1 MTSHAFKHPLSGVVR
16 WTVPAALCSAAMM
29 GAWLTPGVSAQAS
42 THATS
47 PAVVVHPALKAPD
60 TKAVLAFWT
69 PARLRAAKP
78 AGVIIAGK
86 QPKVLPP
93 TGKQPGRPGH
103 VVGGLPNGR
112 LAPTSATRTIS
123 PEAFPYPYPYDSF
136 TPSWALWHQYPDQVN
151 GKLFFENNGGGF
163 VCSATAVA
171 SASGT
176 SNENEIWTAGHCL
189 VNTEANNQVVDSS
202 ALFTPGYNGN
212 LSNFD
217 PFGEFAWNGGWTTSS
232 AWYNNRDLTE
242 DEAAMTV
249 GTSSTT
255 GRTLGQAVG
264 YDGFAWNFPVNEQ
277 FVAFG
282 YPAASPYNGLNLVE
296 NLGAT
301 AGQDSMSG
309 ANPVEPIVT
318 GNQMTGGS
326 SGGAWNINWTTSGP
340 GYINGH
346 NDYKYS
352 NQPRAMYSPY
362 QDTVSNDV
370 RCFGATSC

>member
-1 MTSHAFKHPLSGVVR
+1 MPSHTHKHSLSGMAR
-16 WTVPAALCSAAMM
+16 WAVPAALCSVGMI
-29 GAWLTPGVSAQAS
+29 GAWLAPGVSAQAS
-42 THATS
+42 T
-47 PAVVVHPALKAPD
+47 PAPSSAVAIHSAVRVPAA
-60 TKAVLAFWT
+60 KAVLAYWT

-86 QPKVLPP
+86 APKVLPA
-93 TGKQPGRPGH
+93 TDQQSGKAGR
-103 VVGGLPNGR
+103 VAGGLPNGHAAV
-112 LAPTSATRTIS
+112 APSTKTIS
-123 PEAFPYPYPYDSF
+123 PEAFPYPYPYDGF
-136 TPSWALWHQYPDQVN
+136 TPPWSLWHTYPYQVN
-151 GKLFFENNGGGF
+151 GKLFFTNDGSGF

-202 ALFTPGYNGN
+202 AMFIPAYNGN

-217 PFGEFAWNGGWTTSS
+217 PFGEFVWNGGGETTT
-232 AWYNNRDLTE
+232 AWLNNRDLTE

-264 YDGFAWNFPVNEQ
+264 WDGFAWNYPVNEQ

-282 YPAASPYNGLNLVE
+282 YPAAAPYNGNNLIE
-296 NLGAT
+296 DIGAT

-309 ANPVEPIVT
+309 ANATHPIVI

-326 SGGAWNINWTTSGP
+326 SGGAWNISWTSSGP
-340 GYINGH
+340 GFINGH

-362 QDTVSNDV
+362 QDTLSNTV